1 MIFGDTK
8 TFVIPRN
15 APQGTTPPRI
25 DYIAYAIENWERNA
39 VTTELE
45 RRGLNPPDTE
55 NSFHIKDPNGFDP
68 QISGKDMNLP
78 SVSRLRSL
86 SVEARFILSI

>member
-1 MIFGDTK
+1 LIFGDTK

-45 RRGLNPPDTE
+45 RRGLNPQPDM
-55 NSFHIKDPNGFDP
+55 KLLY
-68 QISGKDMNLP
+68 GKP
-78 SVSRLRSL
+78 TKEFER
-86 SVEARFILSI
+86 